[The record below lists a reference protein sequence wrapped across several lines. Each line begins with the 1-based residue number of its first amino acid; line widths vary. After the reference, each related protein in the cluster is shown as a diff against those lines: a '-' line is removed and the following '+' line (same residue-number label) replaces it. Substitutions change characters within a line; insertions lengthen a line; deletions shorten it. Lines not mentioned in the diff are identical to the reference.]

1 MQRKQSGNGWVV
13 LDNQHSHVSP
23 SSGRHRLD
31 RPGQFGHGV
40 QRLQHRPELDVGHG
54 VEHAAFEPVD
64 VSNDGR
70 YVVFASSASNLV
82 PNDDNGRADLFRKD
96 MQTGATLYA
105 GGRVDP
111 KAIVESEAI
120 FAEIV
125 QYVTEANRS
134 AAAE

>member
-1 MQRKQSGNGWVV
+1 MATAGTGAPANTHAVAGDRVLVSRTVSEPGNG
-13 LDNQHSHVSP
+13 D
-23 SSGRHRLD
+23 
-31 RPGQFGHGV
+31 
-40 QRLQHRPELDVGHG
+40 
-54 VEHAAFEPVD
+54 AAFEPVD